1 MNFDITKENFLI
13 YAIKNY
19 DSNGHKGINEFQEEL
34 KRFKYIKKLLNRYR
48 TDGILKER
56 LILNHI
62 IILYNVFGPE
72 ALVKMIFFKIDVIYW
87 SDIKT
92 FLVYLNLMP
101 TDVVLY
107 SNIHESA
114 IPINPEI
121 ANKLRAL

>member
-1 MNFDITKENFLI
+1 MIFDLTKDNFLI

-19 DSNGHKGINEFQEEL
+19 DSNGHKGISEFQEEL

-48 TDGILKER
+48 INGILKER

-62 IILYNVFGPE
+62 IILYNVFGSE
-72 ALVKMIFFKIDVIYW
+72 ALVKMIFFKIDQIYW

-92 FLVYLNLMP
+92 FLIYLNLMP
-101 TDVVLY
+101 ENVLLY
-107 SNIHESA
+107 FNTHETV
-114 IPINPEI
+114 IPINIEI